1 MKYAKW
7 TIGIVAAVALAA
19 LLWVGC
25 TPTTSSLL
33 VENKDVTRVEFKA
46 EVGKIVA
53 EQKAMEAKIEAG
65 DTDLDAQEARNA
77 EALQTALD
85 VAGSAV
91 NTVLTGKATATG
103 MVGLGI
109 MGGLT
114 GLWTAA
120 RRKAK
125 NGDKVGGIVVQAV
138 DIMRKNPEMQKAL
151 EDALKIVL
159 VKSGMSEA
167 EYTAAIAKLKAEA
180 AAA

>member
-7 TIGIVAAVALAA
+7 IIGIVAAVALGA

-25 TPTTSSLL
+25 TPTTASLL
-33 VENKDVTRVEFKA
+33 TEGKEVTRPQFQG
-46 EVGKIVA
+46 EVKQIVA
-53 EQKAMEAKIEAG
+53 EQAAMQERIAG
-65 DTDLDAQEARNA
+65 GDAELDAEEARNA

-109 MGGLT
+109 IGGLT

-138 DIMRKNPEMQKAL
+138 DLMRKNPEMQKAL